1 MEGSSRQSLHT
12 ANWQQ
17 SLQCAVRS
25 VDELLSLLGL
35 NADMVPDRD
44 LDSSFPL
51 LVPRE
56 YVARMHPRDPS
67 DPLLL
72 QVLPRRLENSFVSG
86 FALDPVGDLSS
97 EAASGLLHKYP
108 SRVLMIATGMCAVH
122 CRYCFRRHFPYEE
135 KPKSIESWQP
145 ALRAI
150 GEDSSVE
157 EVILSGGDPLSLGNA
172 RLQQLVQAID
182 SIPHVRRLRF
192 HTRFPLMIPRR
203 IDAGFLELLRQTRL
217 ATLMVWHINHANE
230 IDEHVAEAAGELR
243 RTGVQLLNQ
252 SVLLRGINDSLDSQC
267 QLSLRLVD
275 IGILPYYLHQ
285 LDRVQGASHFECS
298 VESGLALVTAMRERL
313 PGYAVPRFV
322 QEIPGESSKTLLG

>member
-1 MEGSSRQSLHT
+1 MEGSSGHVSGAT
-12 ANWQQ
+12 NWQS
-17 SLQCAVRS
+17 SLQGAVRS
-25 VDELLSLLGL
+25 VDELLSLLQL
-35 NADMVPDRD
+35 RFEDVSDCDRNNR
-44 LDSSFPL
+44 FPL

-56 YVARMHPRDPS
+56 YVARMRPRDPR

-72 QVLPRRLENSFVSG
+72 QVLPLGLESKVAPGFVS
-86 FALDPVGDLSS
+86 DPVGDLGS
-97 EAASGLLHKYP
+97 ETASGLLHKYQ
-108 SRVLMIATGMCAVH
+108 SRVLLIATGMCAVH
-122 CRYCFRRHFPYEE
+122 CRYCFRRHFPYDE
-135 KPKSIESWQP
+135 KPRSIDSWQP

-150 GEDSSVE
+150 AEDSSIE

-172 RLQQLVQAID
+172 RLQTLIQAIEA
-182 SIPHVRRLRF
+182 IPHVRRLRF
-192 HTRFPLMIPRR
+192 HTRFPLMIPSR

-230 IDEHVAEAAGELR
+230 IDEHVATAARDLR

-267 QLSLRLVD
+267 QLSLRLID

-298 VESGLALVTAMRERL
+298 MDTGLALVAAMRERL

-322 QEIPGESSKTLLG
+322 REIPGELSKTLLG

>member
-1 MEGSSRQSLHT
+1 MEGSFGQVSRAT
-12 ANWQQ
+12 NWQ
-17 SLQCAVRS
+17 SALQGAVRS
-25 VDELLSLLGL
+25 VDELLSLLQL
-35 NADMVPDRD
+35 RFEDVPDCDRE
-44 LDSSFPL
+44 SGFPL

-56 YVARMHPRDPS
+56 YIARMHPRDPR

-72 QVLPRRLENSFVSG
+72 QVLPRGLENSFASG
-86 FALDPVGDLSS
+86 FVSDPVGDLTS
-97 EAASGLLHKYP
+97 EAAPGLLHKYP
-108 SRVLMIATGMCAVH
+108 SRVLMIATGICAVH

-135 KPKSIESWQP
+135 TPKSFADWQP

-150 GEDSSVE
+150 AEDSSVE

-172 RLQQLVQAID
+172 RLQQLVHAID

-192 HTRFPLMIPRR
+192 HTRFPLMIPSR
-203 IDAGFLELLRQTRL
+203 IDEGFLELLRQTRL

-230 IDEHVAEAAGELR
+230 IDEHVTEAVGELR
-243 RTGVQLLNQ
+243 RAGVQLLNQ

-267 QLSLRLVD
+267 LLSLRLVD

-285 LDRVQGASHFECS
+285 LDRVEGAAHFECS
-298 VESGLALVTAMRERL
+298 VDTGLALVAAMRERL

-322 QEIPGESSKTLLG
+322 REIPGESSKTLLS